1 MSENRWR
8 MDGFAFTIAMSAM
21 GRDRLPYPLSYQPE
35 FAEHRDDYERL
46 RARTAHRLQTMF
58 DERFHRAL
66 TTLLEP
72 RIRIEVHGF
81 YGPELSQV
89 VRIHAGLT
97 DRVATVAQQLPG
109 PDRAHGRDVIITQ
122 CSADMLVA
130 EVAAKLPR
138 CQGGSHYP
146 FSARRSDLN
155 QPVYARHPTK
165 LSPIEEMQRFV
176 QRPRSSTGEI
186 TVYPGAAF
194 DARPTDDGRAFIWM
208 DYAGDGRYLLFNHN
222 REDSSFSPGPTD
234 EVMRQ
239 LQTRIDAVNHTYAR

>member
-8 MDGFAFTIAMSAM
+8 LDGLAFTIAMSAM

-35 FAEHRDDYERL
+35 FMEHRDDYEPL
-46 RARTAHRLQTMF
+46 RVRTAQRLEPVF

-72 RIRIEVHGF
+72 RVRIEIHGF

-89 VRIHAGLT
+89 VRIHAGLA

-109 PDRAHGRDVIITQ
+109 PDREHGRDVVITQ
-122 CSADMLVA
+122 CGAGMLVA
-130 EVAAKLPR
+130 ELAAKLPQR
-138 CQGGSHYP
+138 QGGSHYP

-176 QRPRSSTGEI
+176 RRPRSSTGEI
-186 TVYPGAAF
+186 TVYPGAAY
-194 DARPTDDGRAFIWM
+194 DARPTNDGRAFIWM
-208 DYAGDGRYLLFNHN
+208 DYPEDGRYLLINHN
-222 REDSSFSPGPTD
+222 RDDVSFTPGPA
-234 EVMRQ
+234 EELMRQ
-239 LQTRIDAVNHTYAR
+239 LQSRIDTVDRTHAR